1 MGHTST
7 PILPTGWPHQVY
19 SKLLFDVVHGADL
32 RTAVVKAA
40 REVGVDVER
49 IVRSGMSDT
58 DVVQR
63 HFGSAC
69 YITSSLPVV
78 LYLAYKHAGDF
89 EAAVLANVNAGGE
102 NAHRGAALGAL
113 MGAATGQSVRFL
125 LHVPWAQC
133 VLKACT
139 HVSLPLF
146 GHSQGI
152 PQRFVDDLHE
162 SKAIRGEIDAYIT
175 AVLEEDN

>member
-1 MGHTST
+1 MGWVGNELGGGRTNVHRCILFFSPHTQ
-7 PILPTGWPHQVY
+7 IY

-32 RTAVVKAA
+32 RQAVVKAA
-40 REVGVDVER
+40 QEVGVDVEN
-49 IVRSGMSDT
+49 VAKSGMSDT

-89 EAAVLANVNAGGE
+89 EGAVLANVNAGGE

-113 MGAATGQSVRFL
+113 MGAAVGYTVCGDVGSV
-125 LHVPWAQC
+125 C
-133 VLKACT
+133 VCVCT
-139 HVSLPLF
+139 HFFEWWYV
-146 GHSQGI
+146 
-152 PQRFVDDLHE
+152 
-162 SKAIRGEIDAYIT
+162 
-175 AVLEEDN
+175 